1 MSAHRTPPR
10 ILGKCQSLIREF
22 DGSFARFALVGLSN
36 FAVSFSVFR
45 GLVAL
50 SGSFE
55 YKATVSQIAS
65 YAAGTIWSFIW
76 NRRFTFRST
85 DSILGQGTRFVVLQA
100 SLAVVSSGLI
110 GVLVDIMSFPASPTW
125 FVVMGFITIVNYLLC
140 KRWVFR

>member
-1 MSAHRTPPR
+1 MNPLRTNPR
-10 ILGKCQSLIREF
+10 VLGRRLPLIGEF
-22 DGSFARFALVGLSN
+22 DGTFLRFVLVGLSN

-45 GLVAL
+45 VLVAV

-55 YKATVSQIAS
+55 YKATVSQVAS

-85 DSILGQGTRFVVLQA
+85 GSIPGQVTRFFVLQA
-100 SLAVVSSGLI
+100 ILAAVSSGLI
-110 GVLVDIMSFPASPTW
+110 GLFVDVMSFPASPTW

>member
-1 MSAHRTPPR
+1 MKAHRTTPR
-10 ILGKCQSLIREF
+10 IIGTCQSLIREF

-45 GLVAL
+45 GLVAI

-85 DSILGQGTRFVVLQA
+85 DPILGQGTRFVVLQA
-100 SLAVVSSGLI
+100 SLAAVSSGLI
-110 GVLVDIMSFPASPTW
+110 GLFVDIMSFPASPTW
-125 FVVMGFITIVNYLLC
+125 FVVMGFITIGNYFLC